1 MYIVRFSVSNE
12 HMIVH
17 RYASRLIAAKEA
29 KTEGRYLSARE
40 EAKIR
45 KGATAA
51 VCGALTRYIREALTE
66 ALDGDSLM
74 QTARLNADDLSY
86 EVRYNCFN
94 FPVEIGIPDD
104 TILTESGVNALRNR
118 IWCFLHEI
126 TTYEKTCKPFC
137 DWLAAL
143 PESLPCV

>member
-29 KTEGRYLSARE
+29 KLGRYPDRRE
-40 EAKIR
+40 EGKIR
-45 KGATAA
+45 RSAEAA
-51 VCGALTRYIREALTE
+51 VCGAVCRYLREALTE

-74 QTARLNADDLSY
+74 HTARLNADDLSY

-104 TILTESGVNALRNR
+104 TILTESGMNALRNR

>member
-1 MYIVRFSVSNE
+1 MHIVQFSITDHS
-12 HMIVH
+12 MPIH
-17 RYASRLIAAKEA
+17 RYANRLIAAKEA
-29 KTEGRYLSARE
+29 KLGRYPGRTE

-45 KGATAA
+45 KSATVA

-74 QTARLNADDLSY
+74 HTARLNADDLSY
-86 EVRYNCFN
+86 EVRYNCLN
-94 FPVEIGIPDD
+94 FPVEIGIPDN

-118 IWCFLHEI
+118 IWVFLHEI

-143 PESLPCV
+143 PESLPCT